1 MIESRAEWER
11 EESKGERERWGGGG
25 RKRGGVG
32 GGGESK
38 EIVIGAEGRETQK

>member
-25 RKRGGVG
+25 KREGGWEEG
-32 GGGESK
+32 GKSK